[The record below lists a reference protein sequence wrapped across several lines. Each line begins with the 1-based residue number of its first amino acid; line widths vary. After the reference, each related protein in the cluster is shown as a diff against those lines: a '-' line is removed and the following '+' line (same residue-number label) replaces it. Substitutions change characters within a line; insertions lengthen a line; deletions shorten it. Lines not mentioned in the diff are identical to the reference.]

1 MTFPEEG
8 LRLRL
13 SETLGQELLGDQRG
27 ELGRA
32 MTHALLAGGKRLRPL
47 LTCLWGQRFGAD
59 ENDLIQAGLAVE
71 WVHTYSLVHDDLP
84 CMDDDDLRR
93 GKPTVH
99 KVFGE
104 AMGVLCGD
112 ALLTDA
118 FGRLAALKNTPAE
131 RCLAAVARLAKG
143 AGSHGMV
150 RGQVEDLAGTARSTE
165 QVLEVHRRKTGCLLR
180 AASAL
185 GAILGGASEDE
196 LVRVER
202 FASHLAVA
210 FQALDDLLDATGT
223 TEALGKPVGSDQGR
237 DLPTLVGLLGP
248 VGCRALIQEET
259 EAALSILDTDHPD
272 EARLARL
279 TEWLMQR
286 DH

>member
-1 MTFPEEG
+1 MSAPEEA
-8 LRLRL
+8 LRLRV
-13 SETLGQELLGDQRG
+13 SEALAHEWLGDTRG

-32 MTHALLAGGKRLRPL
+32 MTHALLAGGKRLRPM
-47 LTCLWGQRFGAD
+47 LTCLWGERFGAD
-59 ENDLIQAGLAVE
+59 PDDALQAGLAVE

-99 KVFGE
+99 TIFGE

-118 FGRLAALKNTPAE
+118 FGRLAALPNTPAE

-143 AGSHGMV
+143 AGSSGMV
-150 RGQVEDLAGTARSTE
+150 RGQVEDLAGTARTTE

-180 AASAL
+180 TASAL
-185 GAILGGASEDE
+185 GAILGGASADE
-196 LVRVER
+196 LARVER

-223 TEALGKPVGSDQGR
+223 TEALGKPVGSDQAR

-248 VGCRALIQEET
+248 IGCRALIEEET
-259 EAALSILDTDHPD
+259 LAALARLDTDQPA
-272 EARLARL
+272 EARLAQL
-279 TEWLMQR
+279 TEWLMRR